1 MKRILITVIII
12 GTILIIVLAI
22 LLVNLLVKSKK
33 SDSFSIGNDI
43 IFNNNR
49 QYTALYI
56 NLENR
61 KDRKNHIENGL
72 KKVEFNNFS
81 RFNAI
86 LDINRGYIGCS
97 KSHLECLKL
106 ARENNYSNVIIF
118 EDDFEFTIDKDEF
131 NYLLNYILNIDY
143 DVFMLSYNTLPS
155 DITETQYPILRKI
168 KNTQT
173 ASGYIVKRKY
183 YDKLIS
189 NYEEALTL
197 LEKTDNYSTYAND
210 QYWKS
215 LQKTDN
221 WLCYKK
227 RVGIQIQS
235 FSDIAKTTVNYK
247 V

>member
-12 GTILIIVLAI
+12 GTILIIVLPT
-22 LLVNLLVKSKK
+22 LLIKSKQ
-33 SDSFSIGNDI
+33 SDSFSIGNNI

-72 KKVEFNNFS
+72 KKVGFINFS

-86 LDINRGYIGCS
+86 LDINKGYIGCY

-106 ARENNYSNVIIF
+106 ARENNYPNVIIF
-118 EDDFEFTIDKDEF
+118 EDDFGFTIDKDEF

-143 DVFMLSYNTLPS
+143 DVFILSYNTLPS
-155 DITETQYPILRKI
+155 YITETQYPILRKI

-173 ASGYIVKRKY
+173 ASGYIVNRKY

-189 NYEEALTL
+189 NYQKGLTL
-197 LEKTDNYSTYAND
+197 LEITNNYSAYAND

-215 LQKTDN
+215 LQETDN

-235 FSDIAKTTVNYK
+235 FSDILKGTVNYK

>member
-1 MKRILITVIII
+1 MKRILITVIILV
-12 GTILIIVLAI
+12 T
-22 LLVNLLVKSKK
+22 LLVTLLVKSKK

-72 KKVEFNNFS
+72 KKVGFINFS
-81 RFNAI
+81 RCNAI
-86 LDINRGYIGCS
+86 LDINKGYIGCY

-118 EDDFEFTIDKDEF
+118 EDDFEFTIDKYEF

-155 DITETQYPILRKI
+155 YITETQYPILRKI

-173 ASGYIVKRKY
+173 ASGYIVNRKY

-189 NYEEALTL
+189 NYQEALTL
-197 LEKTDNYSTYAND
+197 LEKTDNYSSYAND

-215 LQKTDN
+215 LQETDN

-227 RVGIQIQS
+227 RVGIQFQS
-235 FSDIAKTTVNYK
+235 FSDIAKTTVNYR

>member
-1 MKRILITVIII
+1 MKRILITVVII
-12 GTILIIVLAI
+12 GTIFVIVFVTLF
-22 LLVNLLVKSKK
+22 VKSKK

-86 LDINRGYIGCS
+86 LDTNKGYIGCS
-97 KSHLECLKL
+97 RSHLECLKL
-106 ARENNYSNVIIF
+106 AREKNYSNVIIF

-155 DITETQYPILRKI
+155 DITETEYPILRKI

-189 NYEEALTL
+189 NYQEALTL
-197 LEKTDNYSTYAND
+197 LEKTDNYSLYAND

-235 FSDIAKTTVNYK
+235 FSDIAKTTVNYR